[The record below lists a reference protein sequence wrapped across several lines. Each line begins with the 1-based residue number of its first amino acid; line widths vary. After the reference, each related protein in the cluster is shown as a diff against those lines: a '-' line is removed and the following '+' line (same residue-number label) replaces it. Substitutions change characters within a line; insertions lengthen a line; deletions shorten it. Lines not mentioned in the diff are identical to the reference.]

1 MSFGDTTSPTF
12 TIQDMEIVF
21 EVLND
26 DILEGTERG
35 RVQIASDPNLFAG
48 HEPYFGSVDIVITD
62 DESIICNIDY

>member
-12 TIQDMEIVF
+12 NIGDMEIVF

-35 RVQIASDPNLFAG
+35 RVRIAPDPNLFAG
-48 HEPYFGSVDIVITD
+48 HEPFFGSVDIVIID
-62 DESIICNIDY
+62 DESMICNIGY